1 VVLVVAVGWIQLQ
14 FEYDDVSALHQIGVG
29 WAKPRFLMM
38 VVTLNAI
45 AHINPTLIILT
56 QKSNFVIS

>member
-1 VVLVVAVGWIQLQ
+1 MVAVGWIQLQ

-45 AHINPTLIILT
+45 AHINPTYLLR
-56 QKSNFVIS
+56 KAIS